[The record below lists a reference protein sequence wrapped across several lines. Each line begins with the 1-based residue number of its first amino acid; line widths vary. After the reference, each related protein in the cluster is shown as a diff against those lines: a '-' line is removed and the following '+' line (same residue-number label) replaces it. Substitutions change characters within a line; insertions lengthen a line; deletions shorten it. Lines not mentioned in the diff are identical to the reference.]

1 MKIALLED
9 EEHQAK
15 LLQLWLQQ
23 RGHICES
30 YATGQEFMRAVGRDS
45 YDVLVIDWMLPDTN
59 GIEVLKWVRE
69 QKGSTVPIL
78 FVTSRDEEDDIV
90 TALQEGADEYI
101 TKPVS
106 EKEFLARFNALV
118 RRAIPQVEN
127 EKHLVFGNY
136 DVDCIGRNIKTGNN
150 TIDLTNKEFELALFL
165 FRNIGRILSRGYI
178 LETVWGRS
186 AQINTRT
193 VDTHI
198 SRLRNKLNLNPEA
211 GWKLSAIY
219 QHGYRLEHL
228 IQDSSARDKK
238 DEAALH

>member
-9 EEHQAK
+9 DEHHAR

-23 RGHICES
+23 KGHECDTFG
-30 YATGQEFMRAVGRDS
+30 TGQDFMRAVGRES

-118 RRAIPQVEN
+118 RRAIPQADS

-136 DVDCIGRNIKTGNN
+136 DVDCIGRHIKQGDEDV
-150 TIDLTNKEFELALFL
+150 DLTNKEFELALFL

-228 IQDSSARDKK
+228 ESDSHHKHAG
-238 DEAALH
+238 